1 MAKIFVIGDREKNE
15 WVSEFD
21 NNKKLLKFKD
31 ELTGAKQYS
40 ERQAANIDLKLM
52 QDTGFLG
59 LCSRG
64 RTGVQVRRARQPV
77 MNVES

>member
-1 MAKIFVIGDREKNE
+1 MAKIFVIGEREKNE

-52 QDTGFLG
+52 QDTGFFGDL
-59 LCSRG
+59 
-64 RTGVQVRRARQPV
+64 QVYVLEDGQVFKSGERD
-77 MNVES
+77 SL

>member
-15 WVSEFD
+15 WISEFD

-52 QDTGFLG
+52 QDTGFFGAL
-59 LCSRG
+59 
-64 RTGVQVRRARQPV
+64 QVYVLEDGQVFKSGERD
-77 MNVES
+77 SL

>member
-52 QDTGFLG
+52 QDTGFFGDL
-59 LCSRG
+59 
-64 RTGVQVRRARQPV
+64 QVYVLEDGQVLKSGERD
-77 MNVES
+77 SL

>member
-31 ELTGAKQYS
+31 ELTGAKQYN

-52 QDTGFLG
+52 QDTGFFGDL
-59 LCSRG
+59 
-64 RTGVQVRRARQPV
+64 QVYVLEDGQVFKSGERD
-77 MNVES
+77 SL

>member
-31 ELTGAKQYS
+31 DISGAKQYS
-40 ERQAANIDLKLM
+40 ERLAAKIDLKLM
-52 QDTGFLG
+52 QDTGFFGDL
-59 LCSRG
+59 
-64 RTGVQVRRARQPV
+64 QVYLLEYGKAFKSGERDIL
-77 MNVES
+77 

>member
-52 QDTGFLG
+52 QDTGFFGDL
-59 LCSRG
+59 
-64 RTGVQVRRARQPV
+64 QVYVLEDGQVFKSGERD
-77 MNVES
+77 SL

>member
-52 QDTGFLG
+52 QDTGYFGDLQVYG
-59 LCSRG
+59 LEDG
-64 RTGVQVRRARQPV
+64 QVFKSGERD
-77 MNVES
+77 SL

>member
-52 QDTGFLG
+52 QDTGFFG
-59 LCSRG
+59 DH
-64 RTGVQVRRARQPV
+64 QVYVLEDGQVFKSGERD
-77 MNVES
+77 SL

>member
-1 MAKIFVIGDREKNE
+1 MAKIFLIGDREKNE

-52 QDTGFLG
+52 QDTGFFGDL
-59 LCSRG
+59 
-64 RTGVQVRRARQPV
+64 QVYVLEDGQVFKSGERD
-77 MNVES
+77 SL

>member
-31 ELTGAKQYS
+31 DISGAKQYC
-40 ERQAANIDLKLM
+40 ERLAAKIDLKLM
-52 QDTGFLG
+52 QDTGFFGDL
-59 LCSRG
+59 
-64 RTGVQVRRARQPV
+64 QVYLLEYGKAFKSGERD
-77 MNVES
+77 SL

>member
-52 QDTGFLG
+52 QDTGFFGDL
-59 LCSRG
+59 
-64 RTGVQVRRARQPV
+64 QVYVLEDGQVFKSGDRH
-77 MNVES
+77 SL

>member
-52 QDTGFLG
+52 QDTGFFGDL
-59 LCSRG
+59 
-64 RTGVQVRRARQPV
+64 QVYVLENGQVFKSGERD
-77 MNVES
+77 SL

>member
-40 ERQAANIDLKLM
+40 ERQAAAVDLKLM
-52 QDTGFLG
+52 
-59 LCSRG
+59 
-64 RTGVQVRRARQPV
+64 
-77 MNVES
+77 

>member
-1 MAKIFVIGDREKNE
+1 MAKIFVIVDREKNE

-52 QDTGFLG
+52 QDTGFFGDL
-59 LCSRG
+59 
-64 RTGVQVRRARQPV
+64 QVYVLEDGQVFKSGERD
-77 MNVES
+77 SL